1 MERVNKDI
9 AGFIPKIEKYLET
22 GAIKPMEYEIIE
34 GANFEPVFKGLE
46 AFNNRKANDKKLL
59 VRVAEE

>member
-22 GAIKPMEYEIIE
+22 GAIKPMGYEIIE
-34 GANFEPVFKGLE
+34 GTNFEPVFKGLD
-46 AFNNRKANDKKLL
+46 AFNDRKSNDKKFL
-59 VRVAEE
+59 VRLAEE